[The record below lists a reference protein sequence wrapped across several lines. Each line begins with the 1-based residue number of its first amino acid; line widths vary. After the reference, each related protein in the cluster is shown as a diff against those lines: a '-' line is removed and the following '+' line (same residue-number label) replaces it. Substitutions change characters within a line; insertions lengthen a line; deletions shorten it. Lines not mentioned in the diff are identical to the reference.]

1 MNVMR
6 LCKKELRKIYLDNRI
21 KLNSTNCVNEN
32 FNEKIINFIKNE
44 LTALNN
50 KIVHCYL
57 SMEDKHEIPTKRL
70 IELLEDEGAQI
81 VIPKTNFETKEMT
94 SFYLKGSQI
103 KKNNWGVPEPVT
115 GRQADNSII
124 DIVIIP
130 LIVFDKNGHRIGYG
144 KGFYDRFLASLNPSV
159 IKIGLSIFDPINQI
173 DDIGKFDVKMDYCI
187 TNDNIYRF

>member
-1 MNVMR
+1 
-6 LCKKELRKIYLDNRI
+6 
-21 KLNSTNCVNEN
+21 
-32 FNEKIINFIKNE
+32 
-44 LTALNN
+44 
-50 KIVHCYL
+50 
-57 SMEDKHEIPTKRL
+57 MEDKHEIPTKRL
-70 IELLEDEGAQI
+70 IELLEDKGAQI